1 MGRKLKY
8 GEPTEVLRIRIP
20 KSKYEEFR
28 KMALEYLEKFMPK
41 KEKIEKEQQ
50 KEVIKDSYNIL
61 GINRNASEQEIKIAY
76 KQLAKQYHP
85 DLNKNPEAQERFIE
99 LNNAYTELTKQE
111 PPTITD
117 LMEAIFGKD
126 FFGWRVNQDDF
137 FNKEEFR
144 KKSINTED
152 YLGKSWN
159 SEEYKLY
166 SWASNKMKLLEK
178 LNNKVLWNLR
188 GDHYRFEKEPELI
201 PIVLSGIK
209 DIIRHF
215 ERILNNEVDI
225 KEKIPQPINLIKDK
239 TKRTY
244 IPFYQKLLYDLRN
257 QFHPKFINKFPEKYQ
272 SFIYEKIRKMIIKLE
287 EELKNFSNQE

>member
-20 KSKYEEFR
+20 ESKYEEFR
-28 KMALEYLEKFMPK
+28 KMALEYLERLIPK

-85 DLNKNPEAQERFIE
+85 DLNKTPEAQERFIE

-126 FFGWRVNQDDF
+126 FFGWRVNQKDF
-137 FNKEEFR
+137 FDKAEFI
-144 KKSINTED
+144 KTSSNTEE

-166 SWASNKMKLLEK
+166 SWASNKLSLFNKLYRK
-178 LNNKVLWNLR
+178 LSMNINNRYLSWK
-188 GDHYRFEKEPELI
+188 FEEEPDLK
-201 PIVLSGIK
+201 PIILTGIK
-209 DIIRHF
+209 DVIKHF
-215 ERILNNEVDI
+215 ERVLSHKIDV
-225 KEKIPQPINLIKDK
+225 KERIPKPINPIKDK

-244 IPFYQKLLYDLRN
+244 IPFFQKLLYNLRN
-257 QFHPKFINKFPEKYQ
+257 QYHPKFINKFPVKYQ
-272 SFIYEKIRKMIIKLE
+272 SFIYEKIREMIIRLE
-287 EELKNFSNQE
+287 GELKIFL